1 MVTPGDTIKHII
13 STFISP
19 VPSWQAFGQ
28 CQSAF
33 PLGIGMLAPLRR
45 LMSASAMWF
54 ARIPGSSSL
63 FSISK
68 DPHWLCVDASERA
81 FVSSSLEFAACATP
95 SPLPLRDNSWKG
107 EVSVVSLRNTNAYLC
122 PGLLESLAKSLSVIY
137 SAGALDLS
145 SNRMHPAERNRNVLI
160 YGCNWA
166 MERTAQGGGTPP
178 PFLPSESWS
187 WILRLSIGL
196 SEYCGQ
202 LEKFNQ
208 VNCVGCGWSSVIDK
222 S

>member
-145 SNRMHPAERNRNVLI
+145 SNRMHPAERNCIDLWLQLSDGKDSPRWRYSSTVPAFGKLVLNPATE
-160 YGCNWA
+160 Y
-166 MERTAQGGGTPP
+166 RTEWVLWPAREVQS
-178 PFLPSESWS
+178 SELCWL
-187 WILRLSIGL
+187 W
-196 SEYCGQ
+196 
-202 LEKFNQ
+202 LEF
-208 VNCVGCGWSSVIDK
+208 GHW
-222 S
+222 